1 MGYKP
6 IYWAINKLRTQ
17 WYCFNS
23 PFADQFVTVRLQYN
37 GICVNRSSRSLF
49 WPGTESTGGAGTGVI
64 QFLRVWLHGAHGK
77 FSGLITLP
85 ILTRFGLDPTKNGR
99 INTGS
104 RSRVRRAEMVLDR
117 RCLWS
122 VIVGD
127 DDTVVIADHDNSR
140 HGGVTK
146 VNIFFISQSEYSLD
160 HFIMSNLVVDL
171 IHSSVCLFW
180 PQPEIEKFEMLD
192 RFNLENSIRK
202 GMQFFPYDFFGHNC
216 LNSLFQV
223 LK

>member
-1 MGYKP
+1 
-6 IYWAINKLRTQ
+6 
-17 WYCFNS
+17 
-23 PFADQFVTVRLQYN
+23 
-37 GICVNRSSRSLF
+37 
-49 WPGTESTGGAGTGVI
+49 
-64 QFLRVWLHGAHGK
+64 
-77 FSGLITLP
+77 
-85 ILTRFGLDPTKNGR
+85 
-99 INTGS
+99 
-104 RSRVRRAEMVLDR
+104 MVLDR

-171 IHSSVCLFW
+171 IHSSVCLFC

-202 GMQFFPYDFFGHNC
+202 GMQFFLYDFFGHNC